1 NAHAKAIGQMSEDRF
16 LKRMSEEAQQ
26 RGWSLENAV
35 DRNRLITI
43 LRASE
48 PEAVP
53 LLGSALVEAQR
64 LGGTAQYWHLR
75 EVAKK
80 LSLQLD
86 RANDRAF
93 AERQMYAERG
103 RTLQTAEVYEE
114 AAAAVIRREGLNFA
128 EAKAKRRAAEI
139 VFAARPDL
147 VSIYGSGAKK
157 PQAEPTPPTPDVAG
171 AELIRLVETECA
183 SRGLDPLSDGDRHE
197 AVRRILKKH
206 PRLAPNYGSRGNA

>member
-1 NAHAKAIGQMSEDRF
+1 RCVSDFNPRQGGPPSAVTLAPGSHARAVAIGDASRGTRQGGPPIPINQSEDVF

-48 PEAVP
+48 PETVP
-53 LLGSALVEAQR
+53 LLGTALVEAQR
-64 LGGTAQYWHLR
+64 LGGPAQYWHLR

-80 LSLQLD
+80 LSLSLD

-147 VSIYGSGAKK
+147 VGMDPNGAWAYGTHPA
-157 PQAEPTPPTPDVAG
+157 
-171 AELIRLVETECA
+171 LRMTENDA
-183 SRGLDPLSDGDRHE
+183 PL
-197 AVRRILKKH
+197 
-206 PRLAPNYGSRGNA
+206 